1 MSHPQSTSRPEA
13 PNDGPVNDGA
23 PPIGRRH
30 DIGGRRLLL
39 HRTGSGGPSVV
50 FLPGAGMVGLDYLNL
65 HDQASEHT
73 TSVLYDRAGTGWS
86 DPVPLPRTGAE
97 VTDELRELLH
107 SAGVPAPYLLVGH
120 SMGGSYVRRYAQR
133 FPAEVAGLL
142 LLDPTHE
149 DSVTRMPKQLLEMQ
163 ERLRDQPLPEPT
175 EEELRHFRGLFA
187 ERLTQWPE
195 AVREALVAHHLAHWR
210 TGAREAANLDRL
222 GEEVRHGG
230 DTPDIPV
237 IVLTAMGR
245 DTFQAGQLSEQLER
259 EFRDVK
265 YALHAELAAAAP
277 RGEHRVL
284 DDAGHTWMHVER
296 PDAVRRAITDLLDS
310 VGR

>member
-1 MSHPQSTSRPEA
+1 MSHPQSTNRPGTPDGEPA
-13 PNDGPVNDGA
+13 NDGT

-30 DIGGRRLLL
+30 DLGGRRLLI

-50 FLPGAGMVGLDYLNL
+50 FVPGAGMVGFDYLNL
-65 HDQASEHT
+65 HDQVSERT

-107 SAGVPAPYLLVGH
+107 SAGVPAPYILVGH
-120 SMGGSYVRRYAQR
+120 SLGGSYVRRYAQR

-149 DSVTRMPKQLLEMQ
+149 DSVTRMSKQVLEML
-163 ERLRDQPLPEPT
+163 ERLNDQPPPEPT
-175 EEELRHFRGLFA
+175 EEELQQFRGLFA
-187 ERLTQWPE
+187 PRLAQWPE
-195 AVREALVAHHLAHWR
+195 AVREALIAHHLAHWR
-210 TGAREAANLDRL
+210 TGAQEGANLVQL

-230 DTPDIPV
+230 DLPDVPV

-245 DTFQAGQLSEQLER
+245 DMFQAVQLSEEVER
-259 EFRDVK
+259 EFCDVK

-284 DDAGHTWMHVER
+284 DDAGHAWLHVER
-296 PDAVRRAITDLLDS
+296 PDAVHRAITDLLDS
-310 VGR
+310 VGG